1 MRILFICHR
10 YPFPPKRGGKIRP
23 FNIIKHLTDSGHEV
37 HVGSLVRSSQEMNEG
52 VGLEKYCASAFHAQ
66 VSTVSQAFKM
76 LTRLPSKV
84 PSSMGYFHA
93 LELKNHVER
102 LVGAKSFDLG
112 FVHCSSVAQYV
123 EPLAGLN
130 KWVDF
135 GDMDSQKWLEYSR
148 FKPFPMSLGYKI
160 EGTKLENEERRL
172 STVFNRCTATTR
184 GELETLQNLNPRVNG
199 GWFPNGVDAQ
209 FFAPKTDYD
218 ENSIS
223 FVGRMDY
230 FPNQQAVTK
239 FVQTIFPLIRR
250 KKPNASF
257 VIVGAEP
264 PVFIQELAKVN
275 GVKVTGT
282 VPDVREF
289 ITNSAVNVA
298 PIDIA
303 RGTQNKILEAMAMGV
318 PVVTSTAAAKGVD
331 ALKDEHFLVEDD
343 PEEFADACLS
353 LMSDKILRNRLGLA
367 GRDRVLTNHSWVG
380 SMKAFDTLLA
390 QTI

>member
-23 FNIIKHLTDSGHEV
+23 FNIIKHLTESGHEV
-37 HVGSLVRSSQEMNEG
+37 HVGSLVRSSQEAQEG

-66 VSTVSQAFKM
+66 VTALPQAIKM
-76 LTRLPSKV
+76 ITRLPSKV
-84 PSSMGYFHA
+84 PSSMGYFYSSD
-93 LELKNHVER
+93 LKKHVNS
-102 LVGAKSFDLG
+102 LVNSKSFDLG

-123 EPLAGLN
+123 EPLTGLN
-130 KWVDF
+130 RWVDF

-184 GELETLQNLNPRVNG
+184 GELETLQNLNPKVNG

-230 FPNQQAVTK
+230 FPNQQAVSK
-239 FVQTIFPLIRR
+239 FAETIFPLIRR

-264 PVFIQELAKVN
+264 PEFIQDLAKID
-275 GVKVTGT
+275 GVTVTGT
-282 VPDVREF
+282 VPDVRAF

-331 ALKDEHFLVEDD
+331 ALKGDHFLVEDD
-343 PEEFADACLS
+343 PEKFADACLS

-390 QTI
+390 RPS

>member
-23 FNIIKHLTDSGHEV
+23 FNIIKHLTESGHEV
-37 HVGSLVRSSQEMNEG
+37 HVGSLVRSAQEKQEG
-52 VGLEKYCASAFHAQ
+52 IGLEQYCASAFSAQ
-66 VSTVSQAFKM
+66 VSMVPQALKM
-76 LTRLPSKV
+76 VTRLPSKV
-84 PSSMGYFHA
+84 PSSMGYFYSA
-93 LELKNHVER
+93 GLEKHVQS
-102 LVGAKSFDLG
+102 LVNSKSFDLG

-123 EPLAGLN
+123 EPLVGLN

-148 FKPFPMSLGYKI
+148 YKSFPLSLGYKI

-172 STVFNRCTATTR
+172 STVFDRCTATTR
-184 GELETLQNLNPRVNG
+184 GELETLQNLNPKVNG
-199 GWFPNGVDAQ
+199 GWFPNGVDAK

-239 FVQTIFPLIRR
+239 FVQTIFPLIRQKR
-250 KKPNASF
+250 PSATF

-264 PVFIQELAKVN
+264 PVFIQELGKIE
-275 GVKVTGT
+275 GVTVTGT
-282 VPDVREF
+282 VPDVRSY

-331 ALKDEHFLVEDD
+331 ALKDDHFLVEDQAD
-343 PEEFADACLS
+343 KFANACLL
-353 LMSDKILRNRLGLA
+353 LMSDKALRNRLGLA
-367 GRDRVLTNHSWVG
+367 GRDRVLANHSWVG
-380 SMKAFDTLLA
+380 SMKAFDALLA
-390 QTI
+390 QTK